1 MTIAGTAY
9 TMSGSYDANGRLSS
23 VTYPS
28 GFTATYTHT
37 SLGDVSGLSG
47 GAGGAAARPPV
58 SAAYI
63 EKLACC
69 VRLMW
74 LLS

>member
-1 MTIAGTAY
+1 
-9 TMSGSYDANGRLSS
+9 